1 MILGLQPIVFFAF
14 LSWPITYIV
23 IALIMYA
30 YMGHSEK
37 REKAWEEA
45 YDEYVA
51 KGGTKGQW
59 KEKS

>member
-23 IALIMYA
+23 ICIIMYIF
-30 YMGHSEK
+30 MSHTEK
-37 REKAWEEA
+37 KEKKWEEA
-45 YDEYVA
+45 YDEYVR

-59 KEKS
+59 KENS

>member
-23 IALIMYA
+23 IALIMYV
-30 YMGHSEK
+30 YMGYSEK
-37 REKAWEEA
+37 REKAWEEV
-45 YDEYVA
+45 YDEYVV